1 MNPFNHTL
9 SSFSVGFHNYN
20 LLLHLFKVL
29 DDYEKVLLVNIG
41 FIIVVFPF
49 LTETL
54 QSAQPYCAKIEWG
67 REEKCCRRR
76 PSLGISWLFLFPPF
90 FCSFPPFFWLDTR
103 TTDAQR
109 GNRLHCMAENSL
121 PLQSYTYQ
129 VL

>member
-1 MNPFNHTL
+1 MLIKHNACILFLP
-9 SSFSVGFHNYN
+9 FHNYN

-90 FCSFPPFFWLDTR
+90 FCWFPPFFWLGITSHSAYVVTSTKSHGVKID
-103 TTDAQR
+103 
-109 GNRLHCMAENSL
+109 GFLYPNSM
-121 PLQSYTYQ
+121 
-129 VL
+129 